1 MCVECVLSPIYLC
14 TARLLFPHIND
25 QRVLIFYFESAQNSQ
40 RLKISGPTSNK
51 HLTDINQEVN
61 PGLRKWHRE
70 SHSRLKSDNI
80 TEYSIRIILHRA
92 IRQRS
97 FLGGVLIF
105 KTKHTS
111 STRTAQSSTI
121 HAPETTSFQQ
131 AGLRGVEGSSS
142 VQV

>member
-14 TARLLFPHIND
+14 TARLLFPHINN

-105 KTKHTS
+105 KTRKHTS
-111 STRTAQSSTI
+111 SMRTAQSSTI
-121 HAPETTSFQQ
+121 HAPETTSCQQ
-131 AGLRGVEGSSS
+131 AGLGVDCC
-142 VQV
+142 